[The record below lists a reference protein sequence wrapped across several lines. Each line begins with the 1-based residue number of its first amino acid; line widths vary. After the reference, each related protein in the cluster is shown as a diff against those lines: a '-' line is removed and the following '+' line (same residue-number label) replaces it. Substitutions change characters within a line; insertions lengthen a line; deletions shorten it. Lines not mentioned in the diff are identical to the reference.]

1 MGLFLKMETFV
12 YKNFIVP
19 LQGKHTFDF
28 VSEHYQKGD
37 RVLDFGCGIGSNSK
51 LFDAEDYIG
60 AEVDTSRVESA
71 RIKYPASQFEK
82 IPFISSKDDKIPFE
96 DNSFDIIFISLCLH
110 HIDSSTCKLLF
121 KEFKRV
127 LNQGGKIIGIEP
139 CILPNNYFSN
149 VFMNVVDAGDYIL
162 TIEEYKKIYSS
173 ESFDIHHINIVTT
186 YGYHLWQYSAKPNQL
201 SSNSYTGEMT
211 RYRKFIK
218 PVHLTTLYGKWAVL
232 FYLLYLIIVPII
244 N

>member
-28 VSEHYQKGD
+28 VSELYQKGD

-60 AEVDTSRVESA
+60 VEVDASRVESA

-82 IPFISSKDDKIPFE
+82 IPFISSRDDKIPFK
-96 DNSFDIIFISLCLH
+96 DDSFDIIFISLCLH

-121 KEFKRV
+121 KEFKRI
-127 LNQGGKIIGIEP
+127 LNQNGKIVGIEP
-139 CILPNNYFSN
+139 CILRNNYFSN

-162 TIEEYKKIYSS
+162 SIEEYKKMYSS
-173 ESFDIHHINIVTT
+173 ESFDIDHINIVTT

-201 SSNSYTGEMT
+201 STNSYTGEMT